1 MRHATLALILL
12 FCFTCMAFAGGVA
25 NVTHLNG
32 VLAARHS
39 DGTVKLLAVNSEVDL
54 GDVLVTERDT
64 HARIK
69 FADGSEIVLRP
80 GSQLKVEKFSFD
92 QAKPESDSLV
102 LNMLKG
108 GMRAVSGIIGKRN
121 KGAVAYTTPTA
132 TIGIRGTHFGALY
145 CHGDCDGISGN
156 GVIAPRD
163 GLYLD
168 VAQGAIE
175 VTTRAGSMILN
186 AGEFG
191 FVEDETTMP
200 KVVPVQEGIQVT
212 VPLSIIQN
220 AAGGGAGSALA
231 GKEAECIAN

>member
-1 MRHATLALILL
+1 MRYANLAVLL
-12 FCFTCMAFAGGVA
+12 LMCFTRLAYAGGVA

-32 VLAARHS
+32 VLAARHP
-39 DGTVKLLAVNSEVDL
+39 DGSVKLLAVNSEVDQ
-54 GDVLVTERDT
+54 GDLLVTERDT

-92 QAKPESDSLV
+92 QAKPESDSLL

-175 VTTRAGSMILN
+175 VTTRAGSTILN

-191 FVEDETTMP
+191 FVEDEATLPT
-200 KVVPVQEGIQVT
+200 VVPVQQGIQVT